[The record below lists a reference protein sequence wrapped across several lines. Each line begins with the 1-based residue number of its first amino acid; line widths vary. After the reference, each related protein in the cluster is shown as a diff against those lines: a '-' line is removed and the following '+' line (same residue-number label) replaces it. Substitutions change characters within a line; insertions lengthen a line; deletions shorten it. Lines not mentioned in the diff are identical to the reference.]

1 MPSSDSATD
10 RFTVRLKAGDYA
22 FREGD
27 AGAALFVIEEG
38 RVELTSSAAP
48 QHIEVLEVGD
58 FFGTASLFAN
68 DRVRE
73 ISARAT
79 APSRLLRID
88 RTAFNE
94 IVRAQPEI
102 ALVMLRRV
110 TERAAR
116 EETLAAPELE
126 VGHLTHVLSGYALH
140 ARWRRARHRPPLR
153 EHCPGRRSDGAGSGQ
168 DAEPATC
175 AHLPHG
181 LRLRVEGRGR
191 PQRDVR
197 EWRPPGGWP
206 GGEARGR
213 RSRAVRPR
221 RARVPDPLT
230 GPPLPDSRATAF
242 GRAFAIDA
250 R

>member
-126 VGHLTHVLSGYALH
+126 VGHLTHVLSGTRFTLDGDE
-140 ARWRRARHRPPLR
+140 LGI
-153 EHCPGRRSDGAGSGQ
+153 GRRSANIVPDVDLTELDPDKTLSRRHARIFRTASGY
-168 DAEPATC
+168 ALKEE
-175 AHLPHG
+175 
-181 LRLRVEGRGR
+181 EGRNGTFVNGDR
-191 PQRDVR
+191 LAAGQEVKLEEGDRVR
-197 EWRPPGGWP
+197 
-206 GGEARGR
+206 
-213 RSRAVRPR
+213 
-221 RARVPDPLT
+221 
-230 GPPLPDSRATAF
+230 F
-242 GRAFAIDA
+242 GLVELVFRT